1 MLLSTTMSFEIE
13 TKIESDYL
21 HLQVM
26 GYYSL
31 AEAIRMFKY
40 SVDTALEH
48 KKSKILI
55 DVKGVEGSISAME
68 RFEMSEFL
76 VGYTK
81 EQNFINIG
89 QIAVIGN
96 EPQIDKDRFGET
108 VAVNRGLNV
117 KAFTNWSDA
126 IKWLAN

>member
-1 MLLSTTMSFEIE
+1 
-13 TKIESDYL
+13 
-21 HLQVM
+21 
-26 GYYSL
+26 
-31 AEAIRMFKY
+31 
-40 SVDTALEH
+40 
-48 KKSKILI
+48 
-55 DVKGVEGSISAME
+55 ME

-81 EQNFINIG
+81 EQNFKNIG

-108 VAVNRGLNV
+108 VAVNRGLNI